1 MTQGERVK
9 AVRKKKNLTLDAFG
23 SKIGLKKNTMSA
35 IETGRNSLTEANLLS
50 ICREFH
56 VNEVWLRTGEG
67 GEDNMFTKV
76 SEEYLFYLL
85 T

>member
-35 IETGRNSLTEANLLS
+35 IESQ
-50 ICREFH
+50 
-56 VNEVWLRTGEG
+56 
-67 GEDNMFTKV
+67 
-76 SEEYLFYLL
+76 
-85 T
+85 